1 VWFPRLLLSLAC
13 LPFGTAAADIVD
25 DLNQVRLTGC
35 EGRAGAPAPLQHT
48 KAMNEVARE
57 WSRGGRLRDAAERTG
72 TRLQASSSMHVDG
85 GKNDAAIVNALIANF
100 CQEIVDPL
108 YTQIGVHRAKD
119 RAWVVVA
126 KLATAPNPGNA
137 SEVSARPLALVNA
150 TRAKAHKCGN
160 VAYPA
165 APPLALSP
173 LLERA
178 ALAHA
183 QDMAEH
189 DSFEH
194 IGSDGSRPATR
205 VARTGYQ
212 WRNVAENIAAGA
224 PDVESVVQ
232 GWIESPG
239 HCANLMDRRFT
250 EMGIA
255 FVVNEQRDAE
265 IYWAQV
271 FGTPR

>member
-1 VWFPRLLLSLAC
+1 MKLVALLLALAC
-13 LPFGTAAADIVD
+13 LPIGRAAAHIVE
-25 DLNQVRLTGC
+25 DLNRVRLAGC
-35 EGRAGAPAPLQHT
+35 EHRAGASAPLQQS

-57 WSRGGRLRDAAERTG
+57 WSRGGRLRDALKRTEH
-72 TRLQASSSMHVDG
+72 RLQASSSMHVEG
-85 GKNDAAIVNALIANF
+85 GKNDDVIVKALVENF

-108 YTQIGVHRAKD
+108 YTHIGVHRAKD
-119 RAWVVVA
+119 QAWVVVA
-126 KLATAPNPGNA
+126 KPAAAPNPGSA
-137 SEVSARPLALVNA
+137 SDVSARALELVNA
-150 TRAKAHKCGN
+150 ARSKARRCGST
-160 VAYPA
+160 AYPA
-165 APPLALSP
+165 APALTRSP

-183 QDMAEH
+183 QDMARH
-189 DSFEH
+189 GFLEH

-205 VARTGYQ
+205 VSRTGYQ

-224 PDVESVVQ
+224 PDVESVVED
-232 GWIESPG
+232 WIGSPG

-255 FVVNEQRDAE
+255 FVVNEKSAAQ

-271 FGTPR
+271 FGTPL